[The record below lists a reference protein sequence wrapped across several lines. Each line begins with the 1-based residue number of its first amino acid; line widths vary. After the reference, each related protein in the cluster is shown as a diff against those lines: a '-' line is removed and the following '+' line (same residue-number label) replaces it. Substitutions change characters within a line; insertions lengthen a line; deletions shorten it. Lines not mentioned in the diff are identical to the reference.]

1 MVKLFTSRGTKMS
14 KVVVEMGYKSFVMDT
29 KDGVALMDVL
39 GRAEIYEEK
48 YNREEE
54 ATESRYTYHVYP
66 MDVRS
71 GIAMRLMSDELYKL
85 YKLAGKPQD

>member
-1 MVKLFTSRGTKMS
+1 MS

-29 KDGVALMDVL
+29 KDGVALMEVL
-39 GRAEIYEEK
+39 GRAEMYEEK

-54 ATESRYTYHVYP
+54 SAESRYTYHVYP

-71 GIAMRLMSDELYKL
+71 GIAMRLLSDELYKL
-85 YKLAGKPQD
+85 YKIAGKPQE

>member
-1 MVKLFTSRGTKMS
+1 MS

-54 ATESRYTYHVYP
+54 STESRYTYHVYP
-66 MDVRS
+66 MEVRS

-85 YKLAGKPQD
+85 YKLAGKPQE

>member
-1 MVKLFTSRGTKMS
+1 MS

-29 KDGVALMDVL
+29 KDGIALMEVL
-39 GRAEIYEEK
+39 GKAEIYEEK
-48 YNREEE
+48 YHRDEESK
-54 ATESRYTYHVYP
+54 ESRYTYHVYP
-66 MDVRS
+66 MEVRS